1 MVKSVFIELRNAAS
15 RLNEWGRG
23 NLLHVGT
30 NTPLFFSSLSLG
42 GVCECECVS
51 VLQDLSSPTRDGT
64 CAPAVEAPSPN
75 PWVASSEKAPRTPAL
90 PKAALILPLSVSSCC
105 IIFLQWPH
113 QLWIFCCLF
122 PHFGCKLCENRGFV
136 LPSAMSPAPR
146 TAPGT
151 YQDSRNMDIYQI
163 MCKWINVILFC
174 ENNMVWRTFGPE

>member
-1 MVKSVFIELRNAAS
+1 MGMPEYQYGFLGECANISEESGLNCYERVLQQGTVMVKSVFIELRNAAS
-15 RLNEWGRG
+15 RLNKWGRG

-105 IIFLQWPH
+105 IIFLQ
-113 QLWIFCCLF
+113 
-122 PHFGCKLCENRGFV
+122 
-136 LPSAMSPAPR
+136 
-146 TAPGT
+146 
-151 YQDSRNMDIYQI
+151 
-163 MCKWINVILFC
+163 
-174 ENNMVWRTFGPE
+174 